1 MSNLTTIGD
10 LLAHAYQIE
19 VEAVERYQML
29 ADQMEVHNNSELEKM
44 FRKLAYHE
52 GQHAEEIREQMS
64 NADVPVLK
72 PGEFRWSGPDS
83 PEAVDLGEIHYMMTP
98 WHALQLALKAEQQ
111 AFAFFD
117 EFRRSASDPDI
128 KRLADEFAEEEEEH
142 VAMVLKELEKY
153 PEPDDEWDDDP
164 DPPVS
169 PE

>member
-1 MSNLTTIGD
+1 
-10 LLAHAYQIE
+10 
-19 VEAVERYQML
+19 
-29 ADQMEVHNNSELEKM
+29 MEMHNNSELEQM
-44 FRKLAYHE
+44 FRKLAFHE
-52 GQHAEEIREQMS
+52 GQHAEDIRKQMVDA
-64 NADVPVLK
+64 NVPELRL
-72 PGEFRWSGPDS
+72 GEFRWTGPES

-117 EFRRSASDPDI
+117 EFRRTTGDPDI

-153 PEPDDEWDDDP
+153 PEPDENWDEDP

-169 PE
+169 PA